1 MAVSSELPLT
11 SARTLVISVAES
23 TAATV
28 PSTSPFCSHFELRGG
43 ASVARGY
50 PRVRVHG
57 EREIP
62 MDQVDLAA
70 AHVIF
75 HQPAIRGGEQGL
87 AGWTLKIAEDLHGH
101 GSVLRAKGFVRIH
114 VGNIRRVL
122 RGGLCRPHRA
132 SHQYAEKNCSGQ
144 NAPMFHTILRNSL
157 SDLPLRV
164 SKRILP
170 RNGGNVAVVVNR
182 SSSADRTRPTG
193 TLLGWLR
200 SKP

>member
-1 MAVSSELPLT
+1 MKYGGGGLVDAIGLAQRVVFVNGGVERVALDKRANLGHFRGGEHGGHRAVHVAVLFPLFLILEQGLLHGL
-11 SARTLVISVAES
+11 TLA
-23 TAATV
+23 
-28 PSTSPFCSHFELRGG
+28 ELRGG

-101 GSVLRAKGFVRIH
+101 GSVLRAKGLVRIH

-122 RGGLCRPHRA
+122 RGGQGRQRRE
-132 SHQYAEKNCSGQ
+132 SHQYALKNCSSQ

-164 SKRILP
+164 
-170 RNGGNVAVVVNR
+170 
-182 SSSADRTRPTG
+182 
-193 TLLGWLR
+193 
-200 SKP
+200 